1 MKPNVIKLL
10 RPDCHSHRSA
20 SVYLIFNTVFLR
32 ASSLCAVWRP
42 QEKLWILNWKQTEC
56 AINAA
61 LVIQIRFR
69 FRLKKKKM
77 WRKLRKGFHKLPTKE
92 TVNQLFLFPEGKSEC
107 MRKFAALFSFVI
119 RTFKIPMSK
128 WNVAYHFHRFDN
140 LWTMRNFGNNITCIQ
155 YTHHRTAS
163 LE

>member
-42 QEKLWILNWKQTEC
+42 QEKLWILNWKQTDC

-69 FRLKKKKM
+69 FRLKKKL
-77 WRKLRKGFHKLPTKE
+77 RKLRKRFHKLPTKE
-92 TVNQLFLFPEGKSEC
+92 TVNQLFLFPEGKSKRVC
-107 MRKFAALFSFVI
+107 VNLRLSFPSLSEHLKSQCRNEMWLI
-119 RTFKIPMSK
+119 TFIASIIYEQWEISATK
-128 WNVAYHFHRFDN
+128 Y
-140 LWTMRNFGNNITCIQ
+140 IQ
-155 YTHHRTAS
+155 YTQHRTA
-163 LE
+163 LLG